1 MKGKIGEILGLKSQ
15 IGKEKP
21 SVAKS
26 LQLSRKIPA
35 AMKAQI
41 EKYLLSTSEYNNGRV
56 FDLRMAEGL
65 SKISSKVSGC
75 SFGADKDGFFVY
87 THRGRSKS
95 HKNPLTLTKK
105 EIDWVESTG

>member
-1 MKGKIGEILGLKSQ
+1 MKGKIGKVLLTKS
-15 IGKEKP
+15 EVNKP
-21 SVAKS
+21 TVAKS

-35 AMKAQI
+35 DMKSKI
-41 EKYLLSTSEYNNGRV
+41 EKYLLLTSKYKDGVV
-56 FDLRMAEGL
+56 FGLRTADGL
-65 SKISSKVSGC
+65 SKISAKVSGC

-95 HKNPLTLTKK
+95 HKNPLTLTNK